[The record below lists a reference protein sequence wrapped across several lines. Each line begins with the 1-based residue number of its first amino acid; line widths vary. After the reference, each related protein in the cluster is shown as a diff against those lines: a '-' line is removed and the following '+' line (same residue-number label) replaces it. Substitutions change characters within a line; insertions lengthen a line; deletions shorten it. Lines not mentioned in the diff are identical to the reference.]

1 MVGAMTIHGI
11 VPGPQVMEKQPE
23 LFWGMTASIWLGNL
37 MLVVI
42 NLPLVSLWVSLLR
55 VPHRLLYPSIV
66 VCCIGVY
73 SIISSPAD
81 VIIAA
86 GFGLFGYWLVKHDFE
101 PAPLVL
107 AFVLGP
113 LMEENLHRAMLISRG
128 DATVFITRPI
138 SAELMAVV
146 FVLLAIAVL
155 QSADWLR
162 RVEPG
167 DTDARWPIR
176 NPIRC
181 LNVTTGVGRTAPLDD
196 QE

>member
-1 MVGAMTIHGI
+1 LAGQARLRASTA
-11 VPGPQVMEKQPE
+11 GPR
-23 LFWGMTASIWLGNL
+23 
-37 MLVVI
+37 
-42 NLPLVSLWVSLLR
+42 LR
-55 VPHRLLYPSIV
+55 ARA
-66 VCCIGVY
+66 
-73 SIISSPAD
+73 AD
-81 VIIAA
+81 
-86 GFGLFGYWLVKHDFE
+86 GGE
-101 PAPLVL
+101 PAPRYADL
-107 AFVLGP
+107 ARRP
-113 LMEENLHRAMLISRG
+113 
-128 DATVFITRPI
+128 TVFITRPI
-138 SAELMAVV
+138 SAGLMAVV